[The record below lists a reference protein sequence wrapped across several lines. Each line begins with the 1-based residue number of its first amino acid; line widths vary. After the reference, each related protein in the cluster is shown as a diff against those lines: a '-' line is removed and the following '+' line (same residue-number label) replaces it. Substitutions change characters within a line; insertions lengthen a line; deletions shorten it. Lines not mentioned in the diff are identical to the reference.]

1 MTDDAISREAAVA
14 ALEAYLTP
22 YRGTIDTGSIHRNGV
37 IGDVIAAIRALPSAP
52 APQPT
57 IPPEVKLAL
66 RVLLNHVEPGWDN
79 CKTAVQLWL
88 DAAPCGCA
96 TCVLPNICPDGDEC
110 QDAQFHAPAPLP
122 WTEGAL
128 ISALTRTEM
137 NRYQAERVARIV
149 LAGPGGKP

>member
-1 MTDDAISREAAVA
+1 M
-14 ALEAYLTP
+14 
-22 YRGTIDTGSIHRNGV
+22 
-37 IGDVIAAIRALPSAP
+37 
-52 APQPT
+52 

-79 CKTAVQLWL
+79 CKAVVQLWL
-88 DAAPCGCA
+88 DSAPCECA
-96 TCVLPNICPDGDEC
+96 TCGLPNEPRPDLGENEECICPDGDEC
-110 QDAQFHAPAPLP
+110 PDAQFHTPAPQP